1 MIFIAFI
8 KGLRPVFSPLRQP
21 FPQPLQPRV
30 PAPKV
35 QFNCFELPSHVRTQ
49 PSRPVGG
56 FLCHR
61 GGYHEAQGGKIPD
74 RGNPPQASCSR
85 AGYSYSQIRREG
97 RIHLPLPPRARVRS
111 PPLCS
116 RAHVLLRARFSRSSS
131 GLLSSHL
138 GVHRHVR
145 GLSPHSPTLRLMA
158 QDP

>member
-21 FPQPLQPRV
+21 FPQPLPPRV

-35 QFNCFELPSHVRTQ
+35 QFNRFALPSHVRTQ

-61 GGYHEAQGGKIPD
+61 GGYREAPGGKILD

-111 PPLCS
+111 SPL
-116 RAHVLLRARFSRSSS
+116 RPGANVLLWTRFSRSSPRVFPPC
-131 GLLSSHL
+131 L
-138 GVHRHVR
+138 GVHHYVR
-145 GLSPHSPTLRLMA
+145 GLPPNPPTLWLMA
-158 QDP
+158 QDL